1 MAVEAVIKRNDV
13 AKKEVELER
22 LKMVLDKNM
31 LTPWVKENGFG
42 GIDKERFAKTLDQIA
57 LTTKYKTKPEVDDIF
72 AGEYLPAADQRKV
85 N

>member
-1 MAVEAVIKRNDV
+1 MEAVIKRNDV

-57 LTTKYKTKPEVDDIF
+57 LTTSNTRPNPRSTTSSPD
-72 AGEYLPAADQRKV
+72 EYLPAADQRKV